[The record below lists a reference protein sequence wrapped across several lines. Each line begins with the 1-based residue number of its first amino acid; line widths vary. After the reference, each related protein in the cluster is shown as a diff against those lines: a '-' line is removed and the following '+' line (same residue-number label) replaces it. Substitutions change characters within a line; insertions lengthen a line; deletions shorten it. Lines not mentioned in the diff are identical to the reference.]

1 MTIRSSLPTAA
12 ALVFACAV
20 IGAAVGQV
28 YRTPA
33 EESRFTRYS
42 QAEDIALFLS
52 ALDAAS
58 PRLAVR
64 VVGQSAKADSF
75 PSRDLFLCILTAN
88 GAGDPGKLDRAKPTL
103 LVTASQH
110 GNEQSA
116 KEAALGLI
124 RDLADGELGR
134 LLDRINVLVI
144 PQTNPY
150 GNYFDVRANEH
161 GLDLNRD
168 HVKIESEET
177 KAVHAVFRA
186 WMPEVTL
193 DVHEKGDDYYRVS
206 IGCVSNAN
214 IDRRLQDYSRNR
226 LLASVEKSL
235 AKDGVTFYEYLVTE
249 EMGVN
254 TSAGAALRPED
265 TSGREEMT
273 RFSTTDINDGRNSLG
288 IFQTLSFIQEGASR
302 HDLAGLEART
312 RWQSLG
318 IRALAEVVAAN
329 GPEILSLV
337 RGLRESLTETAGTSP
352 DRGLVHLR
360 MTFARDA
367 ANPKLTVKA
376 FEETEAPVR
385 GVLKVDKK
393 AGDLLLASDLLPG
406 PSPANRK
413 LVDRVIKNWFPNVV
427 PSLSVPR
434 PLGYIVPAA
443 HSDIVESLLKLG
455 IEVDVFVR
463 DMSLEIEAYRA
474 TEVVPAKYDY
484 LAPERIEVEKTIS
497 TMIVKKGDYF
507 VPSAQPGAVLIP
519 CLLEPQSEYGFI
531 RYRTYKL
538 VPEAGNFF
546 DILRLARAQ
555 DLSVIPYRR
564 WDRG

>member
-1 MTIRSSLPTAA
+1 MTIRIFIRIAV
-12 ALVFACAV
+12 ALVLACAG
-20 IGAAVGQV
+20 IGVVPGQV
-28 YRTPA
+28 PRTPA
-33 EESRFTRYS
+33 EESRFNRYS

-52 ALDAAS
+52 ILDSAS

-64 VVGQSAKADSF
+64 VVGQSAKSDSF

-88 GAGDPGKLDRAKPTL
+88 GVGEPGGLERTKPTL
-103 LVTASQH
+103 LVLASQH

-124 RDLADGELGR
+124 RDLAAGELGR
-134 LLDRINVLVI
+134 LLDRINVLVM
-144 PQTNPY
+144 PQANPY
-150 GNYFDVRANEH
+150 GNYFDVRTNEN

-168 HVKIESEET
+168 HVKVESEEV
-177 KAVHAVFRA
+177 KAVHAVFRD

-206 IGCVSNAN
+206 VGCVSNAN

-226 LLASVEKSL
+226 ILPVIAKSL
-235 AKDGVTFYEYLVTE
+235 PKEGVTFHEYLVTE
-249 EMGVN
+249 EMGIN

-265 TSGREEMT
+265 TAGREEMT
-273 RFSTTDINDGRNSLG
+273 RFSTTDLNDGRNSLG

-318 IRALAEVVAAN
+318 IRALAEAVSAN

-337 RGLRESLTETAGTSP
+337 RDLRESLTEAAGSRP
-352 DRGLVHLR
+352 DRGLAHLR

-367 ANPKLTVKA
+367 DNPTLTIKA
-376 FEETEAPVR
+376 FEETKAPVR

-393 AGDLLLASDLLPG
+393 SGDLLFSSDLLPG
-406 PSPANRK
+406 PSPADRK
-413 LVDRVIKNWFPNVV
+413 IVERVIKNWFPNVV
-427 PSLSVPR
+427 PALSVPR
-434 PLGYIVPAA
+434 PPGYIVPAA
-443 HSDIVESLLKLG
+443 RSDIVEGLLRLG

-463 DMSLEIEAYRA
+463 DGSLEIEAYRT

-497 TMIVKKGDYF
+497 TTIVKKGDYF
-507 VPSAQPGAVLIP
+507 ISSVQPGALLIP
-519 CLLEPQSEYGFI
+519 CLLEPQSESGFI

-538 VPEAGNFF
+538 VLEAGNFF
-546 DILRLARAQ
+546 DILRLARPQ
-555 DLSVIPYRR
+555 DLRVIPYRR
-564 WDRG
+564 WNRG